1 MLYHMKYYSMHSSFF
16 VPCYTSEVEQF
27 QKIDKFLNIL
37 SHSGACELI
46 MNEIKNNEKG
56 GRPLVNP
63 YNLFAAI
70 LYCFAFEKGTLRE
83 IEDKIKYDLRLK
95 YIMQGEEPSYKTI
108 GNFINEFIL
117 PNQQKLFKLVTEEIF
132 NTCEIDMKKTYID
145 GSKFE
150 ANANKYKFVWKPTT
164 FHEKLSDKIRLL
176 LDEYK
181 ISRGVKKEGIIESKL
196 IAEKLQELSNL
207 FLNTDLTLKEN
218 KKYKKSLNTLT
229 EYLAKSLEYE
239 EKERICGQ
247 NRKSYY
253 KTDYDATAMCL
264 KEDYYSGLGSNM
276 HAGYNTQI
284 SVSYGF
290 VTCYYVSQSRND
302 VNDFVPLLTRFN
314 QMYNTFPFSICA
326 DAGYGSEVN
335 YLFMKENNIKS
346 FVKYVTWEGNKSGK
360 KPSQYKLNEDNTIM
374 CLNGNIGIE
383 YQDKFKHHKKKN
395 STFYIITGCN
405 KCAFCNYCKRFMK
418 NESKELDYKI
428 FEVNQNLQQMI
439 QESEN
444 NLLSIEGI
452 EMRVNR
458 SIQVEGVFGNLKQ
471 NFSYERFRR
480 RSIKK
485 VSVEFML
492 LCMGSNIRKLFKY
505 FGNNLKLTFWKVP
518 ENIKKE
524 EFKKPSPKKISKNAN
539 KVKNKS
545 VNQKAKD
552 SYTYK

>member
-37 SHSGACELI
+37 SLSGACELI

>member
-1 MLYHMKYYSMHSSFF
+1 
-16 VPCYTSEVEQF
+16 
-27 QKIDKFLNIL
+27 
-37 SHSGACELI
+37 

-70 LYCFAFEKGTLRE
+70 LYCFAFEKGTLRD

-117 PNQQKLFKLVTEEIF
+117 PNQEEIFKLVTEEIF
-132 NTCEIDMKKTYID
+132 NICGIDMNKTYID

-164 FHEKLSDKIRLL
+164 FHEKLSNKIRLL

-181 ISRGVKKEGIIESKL
+181 ISRGIKKEGIIESKV

-207 FLNTDLTLKEN
+207 FINTDLTLKEN
-218 KKYKKSLNTLT
+218 KKHRKSLNTLT
-229 EYLAKSLEYE
+229 DYLTKSLEYE
-239 EKERICGQ
+239 EKERICGS

-314 QMYNTFPFSICA
+314 QMYNIFPFSICA
-326 DAGYGSEVN
+326 DAGYGSEAN

-360 KPSQYKLNEDNTIM
+360 KPSQYKINADNTIM

-428 FEVNQNLQQMI
+428 FEVNPNLQQMI

-505 FGNNLKLTFWKVP
+505 FGNNLKLTFWEVP
-518 ENIKKE
+518 ENVKKD
-524 EFKKPSPKKISKNAN
+524 EFKKPSPKKLSKNAN

-545 VNQKAKD
+545 VNKKAKD

>member
-1 MLYHMKYYSMHSSFF
+1 
-16 VPCYTSEVEQF
+16 
-27 QKIDKFLNIL
+27 
-37 SHSGACELI
+37 
-46 MNEIKNNEKG
+46 
-56 GRPLVNP
+56 
-63 YNLFAAI
+63 
-70 LYCFAFEKGTLRE
+70 
-83 IEDKIKYDLRLK
+83 
-95 YIMQGEEPSYKTI
+95 
-108 GNFINEFIL
+108 
-117 PNQQKLFKLVTEEIF
+117 
-132 NTCEIDMKKTYID
+132 
-145 GSKFE
+145 
-150 ANANKYKFVWKPTT
+150 
-164 FHEKLSDKIRLL
+164 
-176 LDEYK
+176 
-181 ISRGVKKEGIIESKL
+181 
-196 IAEKLQELSNL
+196 
-207 FLNTDLTLKEN
+207 
-218 KKYKKSLNTLT
+218 
-229 EYLAKSLEYE
+229 
-239 EKERICGQ
+239 
-247 NRKSYY
+247 
-253 KTDYDATAMCL
+253 
-264 KEDYYSGLGSNM
+264 
-276 HAGYNTQI
+276 
-284 SVSYGF
+284 
-290 VTCYYVSQSRND
+290 
-302 VNDFVPLLTRFN
+302 
-314 QMYNTFPFSICA
+314 
-326 DAGYGSEVN
+326 
-335 YLFMKENNIKS
+335 
-346 FVKYVTWEGNKSGK
+346 
-360 KPSQYKLNEDNTIM
+360 M